1 MTSLDLAV
9 LAVYV
14 LFIIGSAW
22 CFRRMASNSSQYIN
36 GGGSMQWWMAGA
48 TAFMTQFSAWTFT
61 GAAGKAYTDGFAVLM
76 LFWGNAL
83 GFFIASRFFAARYR
97 KLRVETSMQVI
108 ALRFGRPTERLFT
121 WLQLPL
127 STLSAAV
134 WLNGLAYIISA
145 MTGLDMLPVL
155 LVTGVIIT
163 FIASSG
169 GAWTVSATNVI
180 QLVLILAITLVTGG
194 YALYIGGGPAG
205 VVSQFPVDFWLGREM
220 NIPGILALW
229 MAVILMQQTVSTN
242 NAITCYRFL
251 VTRNER
257 EAQKAA
263 LLAGVLFVIG
273 PVMWFIPPWVA
284 AAQGVDLA
292 AYYPQLGDRATNAAY
307 LFFVEQVMPAGTLG
321 LTMAAMLAA
330 TIAPMSA
337 ALNRN
342 AGIFIRNV
350 YQRSRHSE
358 PQLMRVGRLFTL
370 ANGLV
375 ATLVAWWMSRQT
387 ELNFFDLVLMISSML
402 LLPMSIPAL
411 LAVVVRR
418 TPDWAGWSTVAV
430 GGLVSAAMYLGFN
443 PSGLP
448 GWLGGESLSA
458 REAGDLKFAGTVLA
472 HLLITGGYF
481 FATSLLYQPRG
492 ERGRR
497 RQLRGMFANM
507 CRSLQPTEMA
517 RVDPLQARQLGALL
531 IMLSILL
538 LPLLWL
544 ADGPQGLWLHAAIA
558 LTVAMV
564 GLALR
569 LLAGARPVGDDE
581 SRLGR

>member
-1 MTSLDLAV
+1 MTSLDQAV

-14 LFIIGSAW
+14 LFIIGAAQW
-22 CFRRMASNSSQYIN
+22 FRRMASDSSQFIN
-36 GGGSMQWWMAGA
+36 GGGSMPWWMAGA

-108 ALRFGRPTERLFT
+108 AQRFGKPTERLFT

-127 STLSAAV
+127 STLTAAI

-145 MTGLDMLPVL
+145 MTGFGMVPVL
-155 LVTGVIIT
+155 LGTGVVIT
-163 FIASSG
+163 FIAASG

-180 QLVLILAITLVTGG
+180 QLVLILAITLVTGS
-194 YALYIGGGPAG
+194 YALYASGGP
-205 VVSQFPVDFWLGREM
+205 VEMISDFPVNFWLGRDM
-220 NIPGILALW
+220 SMVGILGFW

-257 EAQKAA
+257 EAQRAA

-273 PVMWFIPPWVA
+273 PVLWFIPPWVA
-284 AAQGVDLA
+284 AAWHVDLA
-292 AYYPQLGDRATNAAY
+292 VQYPQLGEQATNAAY
-307 LFFVEQVMPAGTLG
+307 LYFVERAMPAGTLG
-321 LTMAAMLAA
+321 LTLAAMLAA

-350 YQRSRHSE
+350 YQRPGHTE
-358 PQLMRVGRLFTL
+358 PQLMKVGRLFTL
-370 ANGLV
+370 LNGFL
-375 ATLVAWWMSRQT
+375 ATLVAWWMAQQT
-387 ELNFFDLVLMISSML
+387 EFDFFDLVLMISSML
-402 LLPMSIPAL
+402 LLPMSIPAM
-411 LAVVVRR
+411 LAVLVRR

-430 GGLVSAAMYLGFN
+430 GGLVSASMYLGFN
-443 PSGLP
+443 PVVLP
-448 GWLGGESLSA
+448 EWLGGGAFSP
-458 REAGDLKFAGTVLA
+458 REAGDLKFAATVLA
-472 HLLITGGYF
+472 HLTLTSGYF
-481 FATSLLYQPRG
+481 FCTRLFYRPR
-492 ERGRR
+492 RNPRR
-497 RQLRGMFANM
+497 MLQLRAMFRNM
-507 CRSLQPTEMA
+507 CLSLQPAEMA
-517 RVDPLQARQLGALL
+517 RADPLQARQLGALL
-531 IMLSILL
+531 FGLCVLL

-544 ADGPQGLWLHAAIA
+544 AEDPQGLWLHAAIV
-558 LTVAMV
+558 LTVGAA

-569 LLAGARPVGDDE
+569 RLARNDEGARPD
-581 SRLGR
+581 

>member
-1 MTSLDLAV
+1 MQALDLAV
-9 LAVYV
+9 LAGYV
-14 LFIIGSAW
+14 LFIIGAAW
-22 CFRRMASNSSQYIN
+22 CFRRMASDSSQYIN

-83 GFFIASRFFAARYR
+83 GFFVASRFFAARYR

-145 MTGLDMLPVL
+145 MTGLGMVPVL
-155 LVTGVIIT
+155 LATGLIIT

-180 QLVLILAITLVTGG
+180 QLVLILAITLVTGA
-194 YALYIGGGPAG
+194 YALYVSGGP
-205 VVSQFPVDFWLGREM
+205 VQLVTDFPGDFWMGREM
-220 NIPGILALW
+220 TMPGILVLW
-229 MAVILMQQTVSTN
+229 VAVILMQQTVSTN

-251 VTRNER
+251 VTRNEH
-257 EAQKAA
+257 EAQRAA

-273 PVMWFIPPWVA
+273 PVMWFIPPWA
-284 AAQGVDLA
+284 AATGEVSLA
-292 AYYPQLGDRATNAAY
+292 AHYPQLGGQATNAAY
-307 LFFVEQVMPAGTLG
+307 LFFVEQAMPVGTLG

-350 YQRSRHSE
+350 YQRRQHSE
-358 PQLMRVGRLFTL
+358 PRLVRVGRLFTL
-370 ANGLV
+370 GNGLL
-375 ATLVAWWMSRQT
+375 ATLVAWWMSQQT
-387 ELNFFDLVLMISSML
+387 DVNFFDLVLMISSML
-402 LLPMSIPAL
+402 LLPMSIPAM
-411 LAVVVRR
+411 LAVLVRR

-430 GGLVSAAMYLGFN
+430 GGLVSAGMYFGFG
-443 PSGLP
+443 PSVLP
-448 GWLGGESLSA
+448 AWLGGERLSA
-458 REAGDLKFAGTVLA
+458 REAGDLRFAATVVA
-472 HLLITGGYF
+472 HLLLTGGYF
-481 FATSLLYQPRG
+481 FATSLLYRARVD
-492 ERGRR
+492 RGRR
-497 RQLRGMFANM
+497 QQLRRMFADM
-507 CRSLQPTEMA
+507 YRGLQPAEMA
-517 RVDPLQARQLGALL
+517 RVDPTQARLLGGLL
-531 IMLSILL
+531 MGLCVLL
-538 LPLLWL
+538 LALPWL
-544 ADGPQGLWLHAAIA
+544 AEDARGLWLHAAIA
-558 LTVAMV
+558 LTVGTV
-564 GLALR
+564 GVALR
-569 LLAGARPVGDDE
+569 RLARSG
-581 SRLGR
+581 

>member
-1 MTSLDLAV
+1 MQALDLAV
-9 LAVYV
+9 LAGYV
-14 LFIIGSAW
+14 LFIIGAAW
-22 CFRRMASNSSQYIN
+22 RFRRMASDSSQYIN

-83 GFFIASRFFAARYR
+83 GFFVASRFFAARYR

-145 MTGLDMLPVL
+145 MTGLDMVPVL
-155 LVTGVIIT
+155 LATGLIIT

-180 QLVLILAITLVTGG
+180 QLVLILAITLVTGA
-194 YALYIGGGPAG
+194 YALYVSGGP
-205 VVSQFPVDFWLGREM
+205 VQLVTDFPGDFWMGREM
-220 NIPGILALW
+220 TIPGILVLW
-229 MAVILMQQTVSTN
+229 VAVILMQQTVSTN

-251 VTRNER
+251 VTRNEH
-257 EAQKAA
+257 EAQRAA

-273 PVMWFIPPWVA
+273 PVMWFIPPWA
-284 AAQGVDLA
+284 AATGEVSLA
-292 AYYPQLGDRATNAAY
+292 AHYPQLGEQATNAAY
-307 LFFVEQVMPAGTLG
+307 LFFVEQAMPAGTLG

-350 YQRSRHSE
+350 YQRRQHSE
-358 PQLMRVGRLFTL
+358 PRLVRVGRLFTL
-370 ANGLV
+370 GNGLL
-375 ATLVAWWMSRQT
+375 ATLVAWWMSQQT
-387 ELNFFDLVLMISSML
+387 DVNFFDLVLMISSML
-402 LLPMSIPAL
+402 LLPMSIPAM
-411 LAVVVRR
+411 LAVLVRR

-430 GGLVSAAMYLGFN
+430 GGLVSAGMYFGFE
-443 PSGLP
+443 PSVLP
-448 GWLGGESLSA
+448 AWLGGERLSA
-458 REAGDLKFAGTVLA
+458 REAGDLRFAATVVA
-472 HLLITGGYF
+472 HLLLTGGYF
-481 FATSLLYQPRG
+481 FATSLLYRARVD
-492 ERGRR
+492 RGRR
-497 RQLRGMFANM
+497 QQLRRMFADM
-507 CRSLQPTEMA
+507 YRGLQPAEMA
-517 RVDPLQARQLGALL
+517 RVDPTQARLLGGLL
-531 IMLSILL
+531 MGLCVLL
-538 LPLLWL
+538 LALPWL
-544 ADGPQGLWLHAAIA
+544 AEDARGLWLHAAIA
-558 LTVAMV
+558 LTVGTV
-564 GLALR
+564 GVALR
-569 LLAGARPVGDDE
+569 RLARSG
-581 SRLGR
+581 

>member
-1 MTSLDLAV
+1 MTPLDLAV

-14 LFIIGSAW
+14 LFIIGAAW
-22 CFRRMASNSSQYIN
+22 CFRRMAGDSSQYIN

-155 LVTGVIIT
+155 LATGVIIT

-205 VVSQFPVDFWLGREM
+205 VVNQFPVDFWLGRDM

-292 AYYPQLGDRATNAAY
+292 AHYPQLGDQATNAAY

-358 PQLMRVGRLFTL
+358 PQLMMVGRLFTL
-370 ANGLV
+370 TNGLV
-375 ATLVAWWMSRQT
+375 ATLVAWWMSQQT

-430 GGLVSAAMYLGFN
+430 GGLVSAVMYLGFN
-443 PSGLP
+443 PGGLP
-448 GWLGGESLSA
+448 TWLGGESLSA
-458 REAGDLKFAGTVLA
+458 REAGDLKFAATVLA
-472 HLLITGGYF
+472 HLLVTGGYF
-481 FATSLLYQPRG
+481 FATSLLYRPRG
-492 ERGRR
+492 DLGRR

-507 CRSLQPTEMA
+507 YRSLQPAEMA

-531 IMLSILL
+531 IMLSVLL

-544 ADGPQGLWLHAAIA
+544 AEGSQGLWLHAAIA
-558 LTVAMV
+558 LTVAAV

-569 LLAGARPVGDDE
+569 LLAGAPSAGYDE
-581 SRLGR
+581 SQPGR

>member
-1 MTSLDLAV
+1 MQALDLAV
-9 LAVYV
+9 LAGYV
-14 LFIIGSAW
+14 LFIIGAAW
-22 CFRRMASNSSQYIN
+22 CFRRMASDSSQYIN

-83 GFFIASRFFAARYR
+83 GFFVASRFFAARYR

-145 MTGLDMLPVL
+145 MTGLDMVPVL
-155 LVTGVIIT
+155 LATGLIIT

-180 QLVLILAITLVTGG
+180 QLVLILAITLVTGA
-194 YALYIGGGPAG
+194 YALYVSGGP
-205 VVSQFPVDFWLGREM
+205 VQLVTDFPGDFWMGLEM
-220 NIPGILALW
+220 TIPGILVLW
-229 MAVILMQQTVSTN
+229 VAVILMQQTVSTN

-251 VTRNER
+251 VTRNEH
-257 EAQKAA
+257 EAQRAA

-273 PVMWFIPPWVA
+273 PVMWFIPPWA
-284 AAQGVDLA
+284 AATGEVSLA
-292 AYYPQLGDRATNAAY
+292 AHYPQLGEQATNAAY
-307 LFFVEQVMPAGTLG
+307 LFFVEQAMPAGTLG

-350 YQRSRHSE
+350 YQRRQHSE
-358 PQLMRVGRLFTL
+358 PRLVRVGRLFTL
-370 ANGLV
+370 GNGLL
-375 ATLVAWWMSRQT
+375 ATLVAWWMSQQT
-387 ELNFFDLVLMISSML
+387 DVNFFDLVLMISSML
-402 LLPMSIPAL
+402 LLPMSIPAM
-411 LAVVVRR
+411 LAVLVRR

-430 GGLVSAAMYLGFN
+430 GGLVSAGMYFGFE
-443 PSGLP
+443 PSVLP
-448 GWLGGESLSA
+448 AWLGGERLSA
-458 REAGDLKFAGTVLA
+458 REAGDLRFAATVVA
-472 HLLITGGYF
+472 HLLLTGGYF
-481 FATSLLYQPRG
+481 FATSVLYRARVD
-492 ERGRR
+492 RGRR
-497 RQLRGMFANM
+497 QQLRRMFADM
-507 CRSLQPTEMA
+507 YRGLQPAEMA
-517 RVDPLQARQLGALL
+517 RVDPTQARLLGGLL
-531 IMLSILL
+531 MGLCVLL
-538 LPLLWL
+538 LALPWL
-544 ADGPQGLWLHAAIA
+544 AEDARGLWLHAAIA
-558 LTVAMV
+558 LTVGTV
-564 GLALR
+564 GVALR
-569 LLAGARPVGDDE
+569 RLARSG
-581 SRLGR
+581 

>member
-1 MTSLDLAV
+1 MTSLDLGV

-14 LFIIGSAW
+14 LFIIGAAW
-22 CFRRMASNSSQYIN
+22 WFRRMASDSSQYIN

-61 GAAGKAYTDGFAVLM
+61 GAAGKAYTDGVAVLV

-108 ALRFGRPTERLFT
+108 AQRFGTPTERLFT

-127 STLSAAV
+127 STLTAAV

-145 MTGLDMLPVL
+145 MTGLPMAPVL
-155 LVTGVIIT
+155 LVTGVVIT
-163 FIASSG
+163 FVAASG

-194 YALYIGGGPAG
+194 FALYLGGGPSG
-205 VVSQFPVDFWLGREM
+205 VVNHFPASFWLGRDM
-220 NIPGILALW
+220 NVLSIFALW
-229 MAVILMQQTVSTN
+229 IAVILMQQTVSTN
-242 NAITCYRFL
+242 NAITSYRFL

-292 AYYPQLGDRATNAAY
+292 VYYPQLGDQAVNAAY
-307 LFFVEQVMPAGTLG
+307 LYFVEQAMPAGTLG
-321 LTMAAMLAA
+321 LTLAAMLAA

-350 YQRSRHSE
+350 YQRTGHTE
-358 PQLMRVGRLFTL
+358 PRLLLVGRLFTL
-370 ANGLV
+370 INGVL
-375 ATLVAWWMSRQT
+375 ATLVAYWMAQQT
-387 ELNFFDLVLMISSML
+387 ELDFFQLVMMISSML
-402 LLPMSIPAL
+402 LLPMSIPAM
-411 LAVVVRR
+411 LAVMVRR
-418 TPDWAGWSTVAV
+418 TPDWSGWSTVVV
-430 GGLVSAAMYLGFN
+430 GGLVSATLYFGFD
-443 PSGLP
+443 PTALP
-448 GWLGGESLSA
+448 AWLGGERLSA
-458 REAGDLKFAGTVLA
+458 REAGDLKFAATVLA
-472 HLLITGGYF
+472 HLTITSGYF
-481 FATSLLYQPRG
+481 FCTGLFYRPRDNPS
-492 ERGRR
+492 RR
-497 RQLRGMFANM
+497 RQAMAMFANM
-507 CRSLQPTEMA
+507 CRALQPGEVTLA
-517 RVDPLQARQLGALL
+517 DPLQARQLGV
-531 IMLSILL
+531 LL
-538 LPLLWL
+538 LGLACLLSPLPWL
-544 ADGPQGLWLHAAIA
+544 AQGAQGFWLHAAIA
-558 LTVAMV
+558 VTVAAV
-564 GLALR
+564 GLLLHR
-569 LLAGARPVGDDE
+569 LAGARRAGKDE
-581 SRLGR
+581 ARAR

>member
-14 LFIIGSAW
+14 LFIIGAAW
-22 CFRRMASNSSQYIN
+22 WFRRMASDSSQYIN

-61 GAAGKAYTDGFAVLM
+61 GAAGKAYSDGVAVLM

-108 ALRFGRPTERLFT
+108 AQRFGAPTERLFT

-127 STLSAAV
+127 STLTAAV

-145 MTGLDMLPVL
+145 MTGLAMTPVL
-155 LVTGVIIT
+155 LVTGVVIT
-163 FIASSG
+163 FVAASG

-194 YALYIGGGPAG
+194 YALYSGGGPSG
-205 VVSQFPVDFWLGREM
+205 VIDNFPANFWLGRDM
-220 NIPGILALW
+220 DVVGIFALW
-229 MAVILMQQTVSTN
+229 VAVILMQQTVSTN

-284 AAQGVDLA
+284 AARGVNLA
-292 AYYPQLGDRATNAAY
+292 THYPQLGDQAINAAY
-307 LFFVEQVMPAGTLG
+307 LYFVEQAMPAGTLG
-321 LTMAAMLAA
+321 LTLAAMLAA

-350 YQRSRHSE
+350 YQRIGHTE
-358 PQLMRVGRLFTL
+358 PRLLLVGRLFTL
-370 ANGLV
+370 LNGVL
-375 ATLVAWWMSRQT
+375 ATLVAYWMAQQT
-387 ELNFFDLVLMISSML
+387 ELNFFQLVLMISSML
-402 LLPMSIPAL
+402 LLPMSIPAM
-411 LAVVVRR
+411 LAVLVRR

-430 GGLVSAAMYLGFN
+430 GGLVSATVYFGFD
-443 PSGLP
+443 PTALP
-448 GWLGGESLSA
+448 AWLGGGDLSP
-458 REAGDLKFAGTVLA
+458 REASDLKFAATVLA
-472 HLLITGGYF
+472 HLTLTSGYF
-481 FATSLLYQPRG
+481 FCTCLFYRPGRNPV
-492 ERGRR
+492 RR
-497 RQLRGMFANM
+497 RQLKAMFANM
-507 CRSLQPTEMA
+507 CRSLQPAEVTMA
-517 RVDPLQARQLGALL
+517 DPLQARQLGALL
-531 IMLSILL
+531 MGLASLL
-538 LPLLWL
+538 LPLPWL
-544 ADGPQGLWLHAAIA
+544 AQGSQGFWLHAAIV
-558 LTVAMV
+558 LTVGAV

-569 LLAGARPVGDDE
+569 RLAGASRPDRGE
-581 SRLGR
+581 PGAW

>member
-1 MTSLDLAV
+1 
-9 LAVYV
+9 
-14 LFIIGSAW
+14 
-22 CFRRMASNSSQYIN
+22 MASDSSQYIN

-155 LVTGVIIT
+155 LATGVIIT
-163 FIASSG
+163 FISSSG

-205 VVSQFPVDFWLGREM
+205 VVNQFPVDFWLGREM

-292 AYYPQLGDRATNAAY
+292 AHYPQLGDQATNAAY

-370 ANGLV
+370 TNGLV
-375 ATLVAWWMSRQT
+375 ATLVAWWMSQQT

-430 GGLVSAAMYLGFN
+430 GGLVSAVMYLGFN
-443 PSGLP
+443 PGGLP
-448 GWLGGESLSA
+448 TWLGGESLSA
-458 REAGDLKFAGTVLA
+458 REAGDLKFAATVLA
-472 HLLITGGYF
+472 HLLVTGGYF
-481 FATSLLYQPRG
+481 FATSLLYRPRG
-492 ERGRR
+492 DLGRR

-507 CRSLQPTEMA
+507 YRSLQPAEMA

-531 IMLSILL
+531 IILSVLL

-544 ADGPQGLWLHAAIA
+544 AEGPQGLWLHAAIA
-558 LTVAMV
+558 LTVAAV

-569 LLAGARPVGDDE
+569 LLAGARPAGDDE
-581 SRLGR
+581 SQPGR